1 MAGGERLAQLAV
13 LFVQAGLG
21 STLGAERLLLHD
33 DDGSLPGVA
42 LFGLLLAIAG
52 EIRAGLG
59 GGDAL
64 LLHPDQQA
72 ERGDQGEAVEELAD
86 GHLIG
91 PFTLNMNIGCASDP

>member
-52 EIRAGLG
+52 EIRAGG
-59 GGDAL
+59 FRIDAL
-64 LLHPDQQA
+64 GLKIQCYQQRDEHA
-72 ERGDQGEAVEELAD
+72 CGNEPEAGRA
-86 GHLIG
+86 HAACS
-91 PFTLNMNIGCASDP
+91 CASANWA